1 MSTDQEPLF
10 QTPAEEREAAFKQ
23 WVDYLLTLTA
33 CPHCGR
39 PESGI
44 WALTNNHGL
53 STGHPYYL
61 DGAGCTRLHL
71 LGSQTRSAIAR
82 GEDSYHLFIEATRY
96 KAEATMWPQAWED
109 ALFADVEAANA

>member
-10 QTPAEEREAAFKQ
+10 QTPAEEREAESKK
-23 WVDYLLTLTA
+23 WVDYLLTLTC

-44 WALTNNHGL
+44 WALGNNHGL
-53 STGHPYYL
+53 FTRHPNYL

-82 GEDSYHLFIEATRY
+82 DDNSYHWYVEAIRY
-96 KAEATMWPQAWED
+96 KDAATMWPQAWED
-109 ALFADVEAANA
+109 ALLADVEAANA

>member
-10 QTPAEEREAAFKQ
+10 QTPAEEREAEFKK
-23 WVDYLLTLTA
+23 WVDYLLTLTC

-82 GEDSYHLFIEATRY
+82 GEDSYHRYVEATRY
-96 KAEATMWPQAWED
+96 KDAATLWPQAWED
-109 ALFADVEAANA
+109 ALLADVEAAKA